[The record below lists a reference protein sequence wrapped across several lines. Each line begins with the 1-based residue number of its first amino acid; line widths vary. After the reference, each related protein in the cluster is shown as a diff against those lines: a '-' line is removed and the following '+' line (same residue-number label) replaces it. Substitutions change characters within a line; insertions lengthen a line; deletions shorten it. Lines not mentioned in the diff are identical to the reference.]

1 MQQLFQKKTSQ
12 VWSQVNLNEREAVAD
27 GPRRYG
33 PKLQGSA
40 FQKHWLKAPCVPV
53 TGKVSG
59 LFPLNLR
66 GNGLCKQ
73 RQLGS
78 RFLCPQQSLDPPL
91 RA

>member
-1 MQQLFQKKTSQ
+1 MQQLFQKKNSQ

-27 GPRRYG
+27 RPRRFG
-33 PKLQGSA
+33 PKLQGSV
-40 FQKHWLKAPCVPV
+40 FQKHWLKAHCVPV

-73 RQLGS
+73 RWLGA
-78 RFLCPQQSLDPPL
+78 RFLCPQKSLDPQL